1 MKHYA
6 QPPKKERK
14 PRKNGEAEKQKT
26 KVFDK
31 KRVGQDPMRQSE
43 ELYLNSEPKAGEN
56 STRLRFVPAA
66 VFAAFIFA
74 MAIWFIFNPKLE
86 YSSAEKRYLQKFPEV
101 TLESVSSGK
110 FGEEFESYFAD
121 HFPARNLW
129 VGFNAYYNL
138 GLGNNG
144 SSGVYLCADDYLI
157 NKPVSKENSLD
168 KNIGAIV
175 DFKNTV
181 NVPVSV
187 MLAPSTGY
195 IMEDKLPLIHDSY
208 NDDSYFDKVSEDL
221 SQNGI
226 GFTDLR
232 ESFKQAAASGEQLY
246 YRTDHHWT
254 TAGAYLGYTKLCES
268 LKITPIEKKALRA
281 ETYNGFFGTTYST
294 SGFQLTKPDSI
305 QVWSNPQN
313 TASNI
318 HVKITEGAQVKEYD
332 SLYFY
337 NHLDEDDK
345 YPVFLDGN
353 HALTEITN
361 SNAGGGTILLI
372 KDSFSHSLAPFLAE
386 NYSKVI
392 LVDMRYYKQSVSDI
406 VNSEKPEQIVVL
418 YGIDNLATDTD
429 IVWLK

>member
-14 PRKNGEAEKQKT
+14 PRKNGEVEKQKT

-254 TAGAYLGYTKLCES
+254 TAGAYLGYTELCES

-318 HVKITEGAQVKEYD
+318 HVKITEGTEIKEYD